1 MKKKTKS
8 MKIVNTILGI
18 CACLAIAMPV
28 SAVDASMGTSGTT
41 GALGGMQYNMPSAQ
55 DLQLMQQQSGM
66 NYRHEEDV
74 MRRQMWQGETRQQYQ
89 EYAEYGREGNPQNKD
104 VVDGYNPDNGY
115 MQGGIQGA
123 DSQTLFVNNIEVSP
137 SQILTKEEVSKIVG
151 PLIGKNVTISDL
163 KAAVEQ
169 INKIYAERGF
179 VTARAFLP
187 EQTVENGNVRIE
199 LIESKVG
206 NVTVEQNRWTKTGY
220 ITARMPQKE
229 GDLFDIVELEQDI
242 MDFNRYNEGVALTA
256 NLKAG
261 EKEGTTD
268 IELKAHEKI
277 PFHITGMMDNAGRY
291 STGRIRG
298 GAMITADSVFGHRD
312 KLSLGSYF
320 SHGAISPFADYNF
333 PVNRKDGRVG
343 FMFSSTFA
351 NVKDGVYSPLNL
363 KSRAYTYSLYYT
375 QPLIRKPGFELK
387 SYAALNY
394 KRATSFW
401 NPYDLFG
408 SSMQLGDTDQVTS
421 IDVALNMRKDTKY
434 GIWYLNQ
441 GVGYAAP
448 LFDSDSNYVKIFG
461 GAVRL
466 HDFSHGIIGQL
477 RGNYQVI
484 PNNRY
489 VPYIDQFQAG
499 GLATV
504 RGYPEGSMIG
514 KNGFFTSAELM
525 FPLLPR
531 QITSP
536 RSGEKIPFLG
546 RYVKGAVFADFGGI
560 FPQVDEY
567 QYGVGGGTGHQGSY
581 FMASI
586 GMGLRV
592 QLPGDL
598 SARLYWGY
606 PLINSYYFENAPDD
620 NRRLGRFH
628 FELTMEPNLDMLLRS
643 RHKEVKA
650 EPKPVPP
657 PPPPEPTNNYDD
669 IRHYDY
675 FNDGGG
681 GAL

>member
-394 KRATSFW
+394 KRATS
-401 NPYDLFG
+401 
-408 SSMQLGDTDQVTS
+408 T
-421 IDVALNMRKDTKY
+421 
-434 GIWYLNQ
+434 
-441 GVGYAAP
+441 
-448 LFDSDSNYVKIFG
+448 
-461 GAVRL
+461 
-466 HDFSHGIIGQL
+466 L
-477 RGNYQVI
+477 R
-484 PNNRY
+484 
-489 VPYIDQFQAG
+489 
-499 GLATV
+499 
-504 RGYPEGSMIG
+504 
-514 KNGFFTSAELM
+514 
-525 FPLLPR
+525 
-531 QITSP
+531 
-536 RSGEKIPFLG
+536 
-546 RYVKGAVFADFGGI
+546 
-560 FPQVDEY
+560 
-567 QYGVGGGTGHQGSY
+567 
-581 FMASI
+581 
-586 GMGLRV
+586 
-592 QLPGDL
+592 
-598 SARLYWGY
+598 
-606 PLINSYYFENAPDD
+606 
-620 NRRLGRFH
+620 
-628 FELTMEPNLDMLLRS
+628 
-643 RHKEVKA
+643 
-650 EPKPVPP
+650 
-657 PPPPEPTNNYDD
+657 
-669 IRHYDY
+669 
-675 FNDGGG
+675 
-681 GAL
+681 

>member
-1 MKKKTKS
+1 MNRKFKS
-8 MKIVNTILGI
+8 MKIVKTTMGI
-18 CACLAIAMPV
+18 CALLSFLIPASFSTAG
-28 SAVDASMGTSGTT
+28 AVEYGPIDAQQ
-41 GALGGMQYNMPSAQ
+41 MQM
-55 DLQLMQQQSGM
+55 MQMQGGM
-66 NYRHEEDV
+66 NYRHEEDALK
-74 MRRQMWQGETRQQYQ
+74 RRQLQDTAEQEQYQ
-89 EYAEYGREGNPQNKD
+89 DFTDYGRQGNPSKNQD
-104 VVDGYNPDNGY
+104 VVDGYSQGDL
-115 MQGGIQGA
+115 QGGIQGA
-123 DSQTLFVNNIEVSP
+123 DQQGVFINSIQVSP
-137 SQILTKEEVSKIVG
+137 SEILTKEDINKVIS
-151 PLIGKNVTISDL
+151 PLIGKNVYISDL

-169 INKIYAERGF
+169 INRMYAEKGF

-187 EQTVENGNVRIE
+187 EQTVQNGNVRIE

-206 NVTVEQNRWTKTGY
+206 NVTVEQNRWTKSKY
-220 ITARMPQKE
+220 ITDRMPQKE
-229 GDLFDIVELEQDI
+229 GELFDIVELEKDI

-268 IELKAHEKI
+268 VEIKAHERF
-277 PFHITGMMDNAGRY
+277 PFHLTAMMDNAGRY
-291 STGRIRG
+291 TTGRIRG
-298 GAMITADSVFGHRD
+298 GLMLSADSLFGYRD
-312 KLSLGSYF
+312 KLSLGTYF
-320 SHGAISPFADYNF
+320 SGGSVSPFVDYNF
-333 PVNRKDGRVG
+333 PVNKKDGRVG
-343 FMFSSTFA
+343 FMYSSTFA
-351 NVKDGVYSPLNL
+351 KVKWGTYSPLDL

-394 KRATSFW
+394 KRATSELG
-401 NPYDLFG
+401 LFNLDMG
-408 SSMQLGDTDQVTS
+408 TDEVTS
-421 IDVALNMRKDTKY
+421 IDAALNLRKDTKY

-448 LFDSDSNYVKIFG
+448 LFDSNSNYFKIFG

-466 HDFSHGIIGQL
+466 HDFSHGFIGQL
-477 RGNYQVI
+477 RGNYQII

-489 VPYIDQFQAG
+489 IPYIDQFQAG

-504 RGYPEGSMIG
+504 RGYAEGSMIG
-514 KNGFFTSAELM
+514 KNGFFTSGELM

-536 RSGEKIPFLG
+536 RTGEKIPFIG
-546 RYVKGAVFADFGGI
+546 KYVKGAVFADFGGV

-567 QYGVGGGTGHQGSY
+567 QYEGTY
-581 FMASI
+581 FMASL

-606 PLINSYYFENAPDD
+606 PLINSRYFDQD
-620 NRRLGRFH
+620 RKVGRFH
-628 FELTMEPNLDMLLRS
+628 FELTMEPNIDALLRS

-650 EPKPVPP
+650 EPKPLPP
-657 PPPPEPTNNYDD
+657 AEPTNNYDD

-675 FNDGGG
+675 FQDGSG

>member
-1 MKKKTKS
+1 MEKKTKS
-8 MKIVNTILGI
+8 MKFVKTVLGVG
-18 CACLAIAMPV
+18 ALLAIAMPV
-28 SAVDASMGTSGTT
+28 FASDISDFGGATSGV
-41 GALGGMQYNMPSAQ
+41 QYGMPSQQ
-55 DLQLMQQQSGM
+55 DLQLLQMQGGM
-66 NYRHEEDV
+66 NYRHEEEFL
-74 MRRQMWQGETRQQYQ
+74 RQQRQQQDSRQQYQ
-89 EYAEYGREGNPQNKD
+89 EYADYGRAGNPSNQD
-104 VVDGYNPDNGY
+104 VVDGYNPNGNY

-123 DSQTLFVNNIEVSP
+123 DTQAVYVNSIEVSP
-137 SQILTKEEVSKIVG
+137 SQILSREEVNKIVS
-151 PLIGKNVTISDL
+151 PLVGKNVYISDL
-163 KAAVEQ
+163 KNVVEQ
-169 INKIYAERGF
+169 INKVYASRGF

-187 EQTVENGNVRIE
+187 EQTVQNGNIRIE
-199 LIESKVG
+199 LVESKVG
-206 NVTVEQNRWTKTGY
+206 NVTVEQNRWTRSKY
-220 ITARMPQKE
+220 ITDRMPQKE
-229 GDLFDIVELEQDI
+229 GELFDIVELEKDI
-242 MDFNRYNEGVALTA
+242 MDFNRYNEGVTLTA

-268 IELKAHEKI
+268 VELKAHEKL
-277 PFHITGMMDNAGRY
+277 PFHVTGMMDNAGRY
-291 STGRIRG
+291 TTGRIRG
-298 GAMITADSVFGHRD
+298 GAMLQFDSLTGHRD

-320 SHGAISPFADYNF
+320 SGGSTSPFADYNF
-333 PVNRKDGRVG
+333 PVNKHDGRVG

-351 NVKDGVYSPLNL
+351 KVKWGQYSPLDL

-375 QPLIRKPGFELK
+375 QPLVRKPGFELK
-387 SYAALNY
+387 SYASLNY
-394 KRATSFW
+394 KRATSLLGVAKGT
-401 NPYDLFG
+401 PYYDMG
-408 SSMQLGDTDQVTS
+408 TDEVTS
-421 IDVALNMRKDTKY
+421 VDVALNMRKDTKY

-448 LFDSDSNYVKIFG
+448 LFDNRSNYFKIFG

-466 HDFSHGIIGQL
+466 HDFSHGVIGQL

-484 PNNRY
+484 PNNKY
-489 VPYIDQFQAG
+489 IPYIDQFQAG

-504 RGYPEGSMIG
+504 RGYAEGSMIG

-536 RSGEKIPFLG
+536 RSGEKIPFIG
-546 RYVKGAVFADFGGI
+546 KYVKGAVFGDFGGV
-560 FPQVDEY
+560 FPQGPEEDI
-567 QYGVGGGTGHQGSY
+567 YGTN

-606 PLINSYYFENAPDD
+606 PLINSRYFEQD
-620 NRRLGRFH
+620 RKVGRFH
-628 FELTMEPNLDMLLRS
+628 FELTMEPNFDALLRS
-643 RHKEVKA
+643 RYKEVKA
-650 EPKPVPP
+650 TPQPAPQQP
-657 PPPPEPTNNYDD
+657 APPPPEPMNNYDD

>member
-1 MKKKTKS
+1 MEKKTKS
-8 MKIVNTILGI
+8 MKFVKAVLGVG
-18 CACLAIAMPV
+18 ALLAIAMPV
-28 SAVDASMGTSGTT
+28 FASDISDFGGAASGT
-41 GALGGMQYNMPSAQ
+41 QYGMPSQQ
-55 DLQLMQQQSGM
+55 DLQLLQMQGGM
-66 NYRHEEDV
+66 NYRHEEDFL
-74 MRRQMWQGETRQQYQ
+74 RQQRQQQDSRQQYQ
-89 EYAEYGREGNPQNKD
+89 EYADYGRTGSPSNQD
-104 VVDGYNPDNGY
+104 VVDGYNPNGNY

-123 DSQTLFVNNIEVSP
+123 DTQAVYVNSIEVSP
-137 SQILTKEEVSKIVG
+137 SQILSREEVNKIVS
-151 PLIGKNVTISDL
+151 PLVGKNVYISDL
-163 KAAVEQ
+163 KNVVEQ
-169 INKIYAERGF
+169 INKVYASRGF

-187 EQTVENGNVRIE
+187 EQTVQNGNIRIE
-199 LIESKVG
+199 LVESKVG
-206 NVTVEQNRWTKTGY
+206 NVTVEQNRWTKSKY
-220 ITARMPQKE
+220 ITDRMPQKE
-229 GDLFDIVELEQDI
+229 GELFDIVELEKDI
-242 MDFNRYNEGVALTA
+242 MDFNRYNEGVTLTA

-268 IELKAHEKI
+268 VELKAHEKL
-277 PFHITGMMDNAGRY
+277 PFHVTGMMDNAGRY
-291 STGRIRG
+291 TTGRIRG
-298 GAMITADSVFGHRD
+298 GAMLQFDSLTGHRD

-320 SHGAISPFADYNF
+320 SGGSTSPFADYNF
-333 PVNRKDGRVG
+333 PVNKHDGRVG

-351 NVKDGVYSPLNL
+351 KVKWGPYSPLDL

-375 QPLIRKPGFELK
+375 QPLVRKPGFELK
-387 SYAALNY
+387 SYASLNY
-394 KRATSFW
+394 KRATSSMDLGTLF
-401 NPYDLFG
+401 PGMGLGKYDMG
-408 SSMQLGDTDQVTS
+408 TDDVTS
-421 IDVALNMRKDTKY
+421 VDVALNMRKDTKY

-448 LFDSDSNYVKIFG
+448 IIGKESNYFKIFG

-466 HDFSHGIIGQL
+466 HDFSHGVIGQL

-484 PNNRY
+484 PNSKY
-489 VPYIDQFQAG
+489 IPYIDQFQAG

-504 RGYPEGSMIG
+504 RGYAEGSMIG

-536 RSGEKIPFLG
+536 RSGEKIPFIG
-546 RYVKGAVFADFGGI
+546 KYVKGAVFGDFGGV
-560 FPQVDEY
+560 FPQVGEY

-581 FMASI
+581 FMASV

-606 PLINSYYFENAPDD
+606 PLINSTYFDQD
-620 NRRLGRFH
+620 RKVGRFH
-628 FELTMEPNLDMLLRS
+628 FELTMEPNFDALLRS
-643 RHKEVKA
+643 RYKEVKA
-650 EPKPVPP
+650 TPQPAPQQP
-657 PPPPEPTNNYDD
+657 APPPPEPMNNYDD

>member
-1 MKKKTKS
+1 MEKKTKS
-8 MKIVNTILGI
+8 MKLVKAVLGI
-18 CACLAIAMPV
+18 CAFLAVAIPV
-28 SAVDASMGTSGTT
+28 SASDVSNFGGAT
-41 GALGGMQYNMPSAQ
+41 GGVQYGMPSQQ
-55 DLQLMQQQSGM
+55 DLQLLQMQGGM
-66 NYRHEEDV
+66 NYRHEEDALKNN
-74 MRRQMWQGETRQQYQ
+74 RFQQDANQQYQ
-89 EYAEYGREGNPQNKD
+89 EYSEYGREGNPANKD
-104 VVDGYNPDNGY
+104 VVSDYSPNNGY

-123 DSQTLFVNNIEVSP
+123 DTQSIYVNSIEVSP
-137 SQILTKEEVSKIVG
+137 SQILTKEEVNKIVS
-151 PLIGKNVTISDL
+151 PLVGKNVFISDL
-163 KAAVEQ
+163 KKVVEQ
-169 INKIYAERGF
+169 INNIYAERGF

-187 EQTVENGNVRIE
+187 EQTVQNGNVRIE

-220 ITARMPQKE
+220 ITSRMPQKE
-229 GDLFDIVELEQDI
+229 GELFDIVELEKDI

-291 STGRIRG
+291 TTGRIRG
-298 GAMITADSVFGHRD
+298 GAMITADSLFGHRD
-312 KLSLGSYF
+312 KLSLGTYF
-320 SHGAISPFADYNF
+320 SGGSVSPFADYNF
-333 PVNRKDGRVG
+333 PVNSKDGRVG
-343 FMFSSTFA
+343 FMFSSTIA
-351 NVKDGVYSPLNL
+351 KIKYGPYSPLDL

-394 KRATSFW
+394 KRATSSMNLDGLF
-401 NPYDLFG
+401 PGLGLGKQDLG
-408 SSMQLGDTDQVTS
+408 TDDVTS

-448 LFDSDSNYVKIFG
+448 LFGKESNYFKIFG

-484 PNNRY
+484 PNSKY
-489 VPYIDQFQAG
+489 IPYIDQFQAG

-504 RGYPEGSMIG
+504 RGYAEGSMIG

-536 RSGEKIPFLG
+536 RSGEKIPFIG
-546 RYVKGAVFADFGGI
+546 RYVKGAVFADVGGI

-567 QYGVGGGTGHQGSY
+567 QYGVGGGSGHSGSY
-581 FMASI
+581 FMASV

-606 PLINSYYFENAPDD
+606 PLINSTYFDQD
-620 NRRLGRFH
+620 RKVGRFH

-643 RHKEVKA
+643 RHTEVKA
-650 EPKPVPP
+650 KPEPTPQPA